1 MAVNFSGKR
10 KSEED
15 LLKKNGMTTGGAA
28 AANQGQASPA
38 LDPTNDAAM
47 RIAMAQKAAG
57 VDPVIASVPTSAP
70 SAVYSAGGNTYHS
83 REKKVGTGTAT
94 LDLTAGQNQQAAQLP
109 VDSGYAG
116 AVQAAPAASDWNDIL
131 MELARRQIELN
142 GQMPTGATGAGGAYN
157 DLYAQLVQQQMQAN
171 AAAAQNIPSGVGQP
185 GAWSDRYNQM
195 IAGQIDANAAAMGN
209 VPSGIATGQ
218 GAWGQQYDEM
228 IRQQIAANNGAM
240 GNVPTGI
247 ATGQGAWG
255 QRYDQL
261 AQQYMSLPE
270 YQKPAQLAGADG
282 QETWNDTLERLA
294 REQIA
299 TNNYMPYDPD
309 TYDRMK
315 ATWLGKAEIAG
326 NVAAEQARQ
335 GAGGYGTSYA
345 SQLGSNAYD
354 ASMQQ
359 SAADYYDQQKAAWE
373 RKRQMDAQRLS
384 IAGDMA
390 ARETDAQDRANAEA
404 LADWQ
409 RQRQVAA
416 ENMSIAGSMADREQT
431 QADRE
436 AQAQL
441 AAWQNN
447 RQLQAENAA
456 YAGEMASREQDQADR
471 EAKAQ
476 LAAWERQQALAEQNL
491 GLAGEMASR
500 EQSAADR
507 EAQAQL
513 AAWERQQ
520 QLAAQ
525 NIAYAGDMADRE
537 TAAAQREYEN
547 RVNEWNMA
555 RQANSDNL
563 SVAGDMAAWDI
574 AQQQAAAEQAQTE
587 ADAAY
592 DRVQGL
598 YQTLSQVYDG
608 TNESTVRSQMRNAG
622 YTEDEINNA
631 MNMVKNDMAAA
642 VEDQARNYFGNQSAY
657 DQMANNG
664 VISNEQAVAAKGMD
678 SDNMTRALAQAMSNP
693 ASAAQVLGMDES
705 TAAEF
710 AAMDEDSQ
718 MNWVVDTAGQMV
730 LDHQINDLQFSQIIQ
745 PQVDDY
751 IAEKNGS
758 KHYAREITDVV
769 ALLRQYKDAGYIGS
783 DAYGYM
789 MQYIAPKISAKQFEN
804 VADDWSK
811 MSDIQ
816 KECYKDLLNYMS
828 DEQIAAM
835 KEKKTWGETWKR
847 LLALE

>member
-15 LLKKNGMTTGGAA
+15 LLKKNGMTAGGAA

-47 RIAMAQKAAG
+47 RIAMSQKAAG
-57 VDPVIASVPTSAP
+57 VDPVIASVPTAYVVP
-70 SAVYSAGGNTYHS
+70 SAVSTAGGNTYHS

-94 LDLTAGQNQQAAQLP
+94 LDLSAGKNQQAAQMPAVTPEILPISGSYTPLP
-109 VDSGYAG
+109 VESGYAG
-116 AVQAAPAASDWNDIL
+116 AVQAAPDASDWNDVL
-131 MELARRQIELN
+131 MEMARRQIELN
-142 GQMPTGATGAGGAYN
+142 GQMPTGAPGAGGAYN
-157 DLYAQLVQQQMQAN
+157 DLYNQMLQQQMAAN
-171 AAAAQNIPSGVGQP
+171 N
-185 GAWSDRYNQM
+185 
-195 IAGQIDANAAAMGN
+195 AAMGN
-209 VPSGIATGQ
+209 APTGIAAGQ

-270 YQKPAQLAGADG
+270 YKKPAQLAGADG

-345 SQLGSNAYD
+345 SQLGANAYD

-359 SAADYYDQQKAAWE
+359 SAADYYDKQKAAWE
-373 RKRQMDAQRLS
+373 RQRQINAQRLS

-416 ENMSIAGSMADREQT
+416 ENMSIAGSMADREQSA
-431 QADRE
+431 ADRQE
-436 AQAQL
+436 
-441 AAWQNN
+441 
-447 RQLQAENAA
+447 QAE
-456 YAGEMASREQDQADR
+456 
-471 EAKAQ
+471 

-507 EAQAQL
+507 EAQADL

-537 TAAAQREYEN
+537 YEAAQREYQN
-547 RVNEWNMA
+547 KVNEWNMA
-555 RQANSDNL
+555 RQANADNL

-587 ADAAY
+587 ADATY

-598 YQTLSQVYDG
+598 YQALSQVYDG
-608 TNESTVRSQMRNAG
+608 TNEATVRSQMRNAG

-631 MNMVKNDMAAA
+631 LNMIKNDMAAA

-678 SDNMTRALAQAMSNP
+678 SDNMTRALASAMSNP
-693 ASAAQVLGMDES
+693 ASAAQVLGMDEA

-751 IAEKNGS
+751 LAEITGS
-758 KHYAREITDVV
+758 KNYTREVSDIVV
-769 ALLRQYKDAGYIGS
+769 MLKQYKDMGYLGS
-783 DAYGYM
+783 DAFGYM
-789 MQYIAPKISAKQFEN
+789 MQKIAAKVDPSQFSMYAYQN
-804 VADDWSK
+804 DK
-811 MSDIQ
+811 FSDAQLEAHNELI
-816 KECYKDLLNYMS
+816 NYMS
-828 DEQIAAM
+828 DEQR
-835 KEKKTWGETWKR
+835 KKLKNWATGERPVDPWHGN
-847 LLALE
+847 